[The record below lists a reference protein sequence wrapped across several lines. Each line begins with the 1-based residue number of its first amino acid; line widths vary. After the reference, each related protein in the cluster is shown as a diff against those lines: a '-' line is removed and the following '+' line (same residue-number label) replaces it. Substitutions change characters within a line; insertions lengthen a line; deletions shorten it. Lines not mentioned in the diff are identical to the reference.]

1 MLTESSEHSN
11 LEVAMTIL
19 VEEVIKE
26 SFKNIKSEALDN
38 SLEEFRKK
46 IEEQYNSASA
56 LPSNYSLAL
65 EKYNEIKRLLTHA
78 YTENN
83 MGIAGTE
90 LGKAAQ
96 LVLDFRIDEREFPE
110 FYAERIN
117 LRNLLLCNSWIYT
130 GFWRLLI
137 ETKNKNVLLKLK
149 GYRVS
154 AELIIRAIEDFSEY
168 ISLKQWEDIHQVGL
182 FFKQATKAVKNAK
195 KVFNHIKKLNQLAG
209 YILWESQKN
218 INFIEEKYK
227 EEAKRKRAIKF
238 MEKYIQE
245 TENKLKEEVKL
256 AEENF
261 DVFKEIVDRGRARKL
276 YQ

>member
-1 MLTESSEHSN
+1 
-11 LEVAMTIL
+11 MTIL

-46 IEEQYNSASA
+46 IQEQYNSASA

-78 YTENN
+78 YTEKN
-83 MGIAGTE
+83 MGIAGSE

-96 LVLDFRIDEREFPE
+96 LVLDFRIDEREFTE

-117 LRNLLLCNSWIYT
+117 LGKLLLCNSWIYT

-149 GYRVS
+149 GYRES
-154 AELIIRAIEDFSEY
+154 AELIIRAIEDLSDY

-182 FFKQATKAVKNAK
+182 FFQQATKAVKNAK
-195 KVFNHIKKLNQLAG
+195 RVFNYIKKLNQLAG
-209 YILWESQKN
+209 YILWKSQEN
-218 INFIEEKYK
+218 ISFIEEKYK
-227 EEAKRKRAIKF
+227 EEEKRKRAIRF
-238 MEKYIQE
+238 MKKYLQE

-256 AEENF
+256 AEKNF
-261 DVFKEIVDRGRARKL
+261 DIFKEIVDKGRARKL